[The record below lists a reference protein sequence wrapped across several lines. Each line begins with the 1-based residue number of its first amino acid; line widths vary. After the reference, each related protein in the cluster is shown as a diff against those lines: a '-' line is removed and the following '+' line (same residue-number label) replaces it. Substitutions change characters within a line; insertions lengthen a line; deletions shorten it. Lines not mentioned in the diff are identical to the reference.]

1 VTDFRLLGPLEL
13 RVAGRT
19 VEPGPP
25 QRRAVLASLLAE
37 AGRPVPVDTLI
48 DRLWGEHPPA
58 EARASLYSHI
68 ARIRRL
74 LEAEPGAALP
84 EGSGLTAPPSV
95 LRRADGYLLNAASDQ
110 VDLHRFRQ
118 LVDEA
123 RDSERTPAER
133 ALTLRQACALWR
145 GEPMGG
151 LPGPWVARTRESW
164 KQEYIAA
171 LVSWADCEL
180 EAGNHAAVVGRLP
193 DLVAEHPLVEPLT
206 AALMRALHIGGRGP
220 EALACFAALRERL
233 AEELGTDPGPEVR
246 RLHQAI
252 LRGEDTAPGRADG
265 TAARRR
271 RRGGEGLAVM
281 RRTAASTTVGTPA
294 KARGRR
300 GDRLVGRAG
309 EVAMFDRLLG
319 DLTTDESGDR
329 AHVVELAGEPGIGK
343 TRLLA
348 ELGEQARKRGLLVLA
363 GRSMQFD
370 QAPYSALVDALDD
383 HLSSAAGG
391 GTPVDAL
398 PAAAVRQLGA
408 VFPALWNDHP
418 AAQPVR
424 AERYWFHRAARSL
437 LEALGGG
444 GRGLVLSLDDLH
456 WADDATAELIEH
468 LIRHP
473 PKAPVLL
480 ALAHRPRQIPPRL
493 SAALAWAGADGRT
506 TQVDLGPLS
515 STDAAGVF
523 AGDMEPK
530 RWHQLYEVSGGNPFY
545 LEALTRMPSERL
557 AAAAPMDPTASVK
570 DVPRPVRDSLL
581 AELQGLSDSAR
592 LCARV
597 AAVLGD
603 PFAVPTVAAVAGSDQ
618 VRTLAALDE
627 LTAHDVV
634 RPVGSPGQF
643 RFRHPLVRA
652 AVYEGAG
659 AGWLISAHGR
669 AAEYLASRG
678 APLATQA
685 SHVQR
690 SAHPGDEKA
699 AELLAHAARDVLTIA
714 PSTAAHWTGEA
725 LRLLGD
731 EGRLRPEL
739 WLQRA
744 NALGAAGRLRESRD
758 LLRTTAT
765 LVPSRAG
772 DIRVRVVVARA
783 TTEWMLGDCEQAMR
797 SLLRELEDRD
807 GRSAHDTAE
816 LEMALAAIA
825 QRTEE
830 FSTAV
835 HWSERA
841 LVSAEQAGDPPR
853 LALARGLLALAYAS
867 NGDHARSQV
876 HLTQLLESLGTA
888 QSERPEYIDALSVI
902 GWTELLLA
910 RYDSALHHL
919 DQGLE
924 LSRRTGNSMLLSDL
938 FAASAHV
945 HLLLGNLDDAS
956 RCAEEALEAAAFVG
970 SEEASSFAS
979 AVLAATRMW
988 QGDYAADHSI
998 LEKLIISLRA
1008 ADDSEPAPVRSVALG
1023 ILGQA
1028 MLFDGDPDGCVRTVT
1043 RAGGGPD
1050 LPRFE
1055 APTRTLWFML
1065 LSGAEL
1071 ARGDHAAAAA
1081 WADRA
1086 AAAAS
1091 PEGPQN
1097 QQAFVALSRAE
1108 IHLSLE
1114 DTAAAARFALD
1125 AAEGFSACRMPLY
1138 EAVAR
1143 VKAGVALAASPER
1156 RIDALAQL
1164 EQARSLSG
1172 TRGAHGLSAVVEAEY
1187 RRVAEPPVS

>member
-1 VTDFRLLGPLEL
+1 M
-13 RVAGRT
+13 AGRT

-25 QRRAVLASLLAE
+25 QRRVVLASLLAE

-74 LEAEPGAALP
+74 LEAEPGAP
-84 EGSGLTAPPSV
+84 VSDEGGGLTAPPSV
-95 LRRADGYLLNAASDQ
+95 LRRADGYVLNAAPDQ

-118 LVDEA
+118 LVEKA
-123 RDSERTPAER
+123 RRPERTPAER

-145 GEPMGG
+145 GQPMGG

-171 LVSWADCEL
+171 LVAWADCEL

-193 DLVAEHPLVEPLT
+193 DLVAEHPLVEPLA
-206 AALMRALHIGGRGP
+206 AALMRALHIGGRAP

-252 LRGEDTAPGRADG
+252 LRGEDTAPSRADG
-265 TAARRR
+265 SAARGR
-271 RRGGEGLAVM
+271 RRGGEGLAGT
-281 RRTAASTTVGTPA
+281 RHTAASTTIGTRP
-294 KARGRR
+294 KVQGRH
-300 GDRLVGRAG
+300 GDRLVGRAH
-309 EVAMFDRLLG
+309 EVAMFDRLLE
-319 DLTTDESGDR
+319 DLTTGESGAR

-348 ELGEQARKRGLLVLA
+348 ELGEQANKRGMLVLA

-370 QAPYSALVDALDD
+370 QAPYGAFVDALDD
-383 HLSSAAGG
+383 HLASAAAGG
-391 GTPVDAL
+391 NPVHAL

-408 VFPALWNDHP
+408 VFPALWNESP
-418 AAQPVR
+418 AAQPVQ
-424 AERYWFHRAARSL
+424 AERYWLHRAVRSL

-456 WADDATAELIEH
+456 WTDDATAELIEH

-473 PKAPVLL
+473 PNTPVLL
-480 ALAHRPRQIPPRL
+480 ALAHRPRQIPSRL
-493 SAALAWAGADGRT
+493 SAALARAGADGRIS
-506 TQVDLGPLS
+506 QVDLGPLS
-515 STDAAGVF
+515 STDAAGLF
-523 AGDMEPK
+523 AGDMGQG
-530 RWHQLYEVSGGNPFY
+530 RWSQLYEVSGGNPFY

-557 AAAAPMDPTASVK
+557 AAAAPMDPTASVR

-592 LCARV
+592 LCARA

-603 PFAVPTVAAVAGSDQ
+603 SFAVTMVAAIAESDQ

-634 RPVGSPGQF
+634 RPVGAPGQF

-678 APLATQA
+678 APLAMQA

-699 AELLAHAARDVLTIA
+699 AELLAQAACDLLTIA
-714 PSTAAHWTGEA
+714 PSTAAYWTGEA

-744 NALGAAGRLRESRD
+744 SALGAAGRLRESRD
-758 LLRTTAT
+758 LLRTTAS
-765 LVPSRAG
+765 LLPSRAG
-772 DIRVRVVVARA
+772 DIRVRVVVAQA
-783 TTEWMLGDCEQAMR
+783 TMEWMLGDCEQAMR
-797 SLLRELEDRD
+797 LLLRELEDRD

-825 QRTEE
+825 QRTDE

-841 LVSAEQAGDPPR
+841 LVSAEKAGDPPR

-867 NGDHARSQV
+867 NGDHARSRA
-876 HLTQLLESLGTA
+876 HLTQLLKTLGTA

-902 GWTELLLA
+902 GWTELLLG

-919 DQGLE
+919 DLGLE
-924 LSRRTGNSMLLSDL
+924 LSRRTGNSLLLSDL

-956 RCAEEALEAAAFVG
+956 RCAEEALEAASFVG

-988 QGDYAADHSI
+988 QGDNATDHST
-998 LEKLIISLRA
+998 LEKLVISLRA
-1008 ADDSEPAPVRSVALG
+1008 VDDCEPAPVRSVALG

-1028 MLFDGDPDGCVRTVT
+1028 MLIDGDPDGCIRTVT

-1071 ARGDHAAAAA
+1071 ARGDHAAAAS

-1108 IHLSLE
+1108 IHLSLH
-1114 DTAAAARFALD
+1114 DTAVAARFALD

-1138 EAVAR
+1138 EAAAR
-1143 VKAGVALAASPER
+1143 VKAGVALAALPER
-1156 RIDALAQL
+1156 RIAALAQL

-1172 TRGAHGLSAVVEAEY
+1172 TRGAHGLSAVAEAEY
-1187 RRVAEPPVS
+1187 RRVAESPVR

>member
-1 VTDFRLLGPLEL
+1 MTDFRLLGPLEL
-13 RVAGRT
+13 RVAGRI

-37 AGRPVPVDTLI
+37 AGRPVPVDTLM

-58 EARASLYSHI
+58 EARASLYAHI

-74 LEAEPGAALP
+74 LEARPGAPVP
-84 EGSGLTAPPSV
+84 EDDDLTAPPTV
-95 LRRADGYLLNAASDQ
+95 LRRADGYLLTAAPDQ

-118 LVDEA
+118 LVEKA
-123 RDSERTPAER
+123 RGSARTQGER
-133 ALTLRQACALWR
+133 ARVLRQACALWR

-171 LVSWADCEL
+171 LVAWADCEL

-193 DLVAEHPLVEPLT
+193 DLIAEHPLVEPLA

-252 LRGEDTAPGRADG
+252 LRGEDTAPSRADRREGVVG
-265 TAARRR
+265 TRH
-271 RRGGEGLAVM
+271 
-281 RRTAASTTVGTPA
+281 TAASATVATRPEA
-294 KARGRR
+294 PGRR
-300 GDRLVGRAG
+300 GDRLVGRAE

-319 DLTTDESGDR
+319 DLTTGGSGTR
-329 AHVVELAGEPGIGK
+329 APVVELAGEPGIGK

-363 GRSMQFD
+363 GRSTQFD
-370 QAPYSALVDALDD
+370 QTPYGAFVDALDD
-383 HLSSAAGG
+383 HLASVIPDGG
-391 GTPVDAL
+391 PVDVL
-398 PAAAVRQLGA
+398 PTAAVRQLGA
-408 VFPALWNDHP
+408 VFPALWNDRL
-418 AAQPVR
+418 AAQPAR
-424 AERYWFHRAARSL
+424 AERYWLHRAVRSL
-437 LEALGGG
+437 LEAMAGGG
-444 GRGLVLSLDDLH
+444 QGLVLTLDDLH
-456 WADDATAELIEH
+456 WADDATAELVDH

-493 SAALAWAGADGRT
+493 SAALAWAGAAGRMS
-506 TQVDLGPLS
+506 QADLGPLS
-515 STDAAGVF
+515 STDAAGLF
-523 AGDMEPK
+523 AGDMGPG
-530 RWHQLYEVSGGNPFY
+530 RWRQLYEVSGGNPFY

-557 AAAAPMDPTASVK
+557 APAVPLDPTASVI

-581 AELQGLSDSAR
+581 AELQGLSDPAR

-603 PFAVPTVAAVAGSDQ
+603 SFAVTMVAAVAGSDH
-618 VRTLAALDE
+618 VRALAALDE

-634 RPVGSPGQF
+634 RPMGAPGQF
-643 RFRHPLVRA
+643 RFRHPLLRA

-669 AAEYLASRG
+669 AAECLAAQG
-678 APLATQA
+678 ASLATQA

-690 SAHPGDEKA
+690 SALPGDEKA
-699 AELLAHAARDVLTIA
+699 AHLLARAARDVLTIA
-714 PSTAAHWTGEA
+714 PATAAHWTGEA

-731 EGRLRPEL
+731 EAGLKPEL

-744 NALGAAGRLRESRD
+744 GALGAAGRLRESRD
-758 LLRTTAT
+758 LLRATAS
-765 LVPSRAG
+765 LLPAQAG
-772 DIRVRVVVARA
+772 DIRVRVVLAQA
-783 TTEWMLGDCEQAMR
+783 TMEWMLGDCEQAMR
-797 SLLRELEDRD
+797 SLLRELEDRG

-816 LEMALAAIA
+816 LQMALAAIA
-825 QRTEE
+825 QRTDE
-830 FSTAV
+830 FPTAV
-835 HWSERA
+835 RWSERA
-841 LVSAEQAGDPPR
+841 LVFAEKADDPPR

-867 NGDHARSQV
+867 NGDQARSRV
-876 HLTQLLESLGTA
+876 HLAHLLKTLGAA
-888 QSERPEYIDALSVI
+888 QGDQPEYIDALSVI
-902 GWTELLLA
+902 GWTELLHA

-924 LSRRTGNSMLLSDL
+924 LSRRTGNSLLLSDL

-945 HLLLGNLDDAS
+945 HLLLGHLDDAS
-956 RCAEEALEAAAFVG
+956 RCAEEALEAASFVG
-970 SEEASSFAS
+970 SAEASSFAS

-988 QGDYAADHSI
+988 QGDYATAHAI
-998 LEKLIISLRA
+998 LEKLVVALRA
-1008 ADDSEPAPVRSVALG
+1008 TDDAEPAPVRSVALG
-1023 ILGQA
+1023 ILGQV
-1028 MLFDGDPDGCVRTVT
+1028 MLFNGDPDGCIRTVT

-1050 LPRFE
+1050 LLRFE
-1055 APTRTLWFML
+1055 APTRNLWFAL

-1071 ARGDHAAAAA
+1071 ARGDRAAADS
-1081 WADRA
+1081 WAERA
-1086 AAAAS
+1086 AAAVS
-1091 PEGPQN
+1091 PEGPRH

-1108 IHLSLE
+1108 IHLDRR
-1114 DTAAAARFALD
+1114 DTAVAARSALD
-1125 AAEGFSACRMPLY
+1125 AAEAFGACRMPLY
-1138 EAVAR
+1138 EAIAR

-1164 EQARSLSG
+1164 EQAQSLSA
-1172 TRGAHGLSAVVEAEY
+1172 TRGAHGLSAAAEAEY
-1187 RRVAEPPVS
+1187 RRIAESPGP